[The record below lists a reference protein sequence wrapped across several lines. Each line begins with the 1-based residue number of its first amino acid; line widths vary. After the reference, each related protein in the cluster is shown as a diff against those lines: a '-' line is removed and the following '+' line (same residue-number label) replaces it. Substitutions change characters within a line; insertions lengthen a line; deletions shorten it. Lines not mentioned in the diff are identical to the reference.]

1 MIVDSQTQDLKPPV
15 PEYIQEVD
23 YMEISGVSMPS
34 SINTGVEIAIL
45 SKALDTAAMTGEV
58 LTEMMGQAPVI
69 PGLGEHIDIRV

>member
-1 MIVDSQTQDLKPPV
+1 
-15 PEYIQEVD
+15 
-23 YMEISGVSMPS
+23 MEISGVSMAMPS